1 MPAWTGIGGSAE
13 AERQDGTKVA
23 RGRGNESVNRTTTL
37 GAVAA
42 LCWAFAAEAKLELLD
57 EIVAIVDE
65 DVVLESEV
73 NERLAAFKAQAKA
86 ADQPI
91 PDEETVREQ
100 IVERLIVESLQLQT
114 GDRAGVRISD
124 DELNEA
130 LSSVAAQNRMNLTQF
145 RAAVE
150 SDGISWVEMRETVRR
165 DLTIN
170 HVQQGIM
177 RSRIKISDQEVQSF
191 LASELGRLVTADEY
205 RLSHILLAVQD
216 EQDRAEVSRVSQEA
230 DALLQRL
237 QSGEDFHKLAVAHS
251 SGQKALEGG
260 DLGWRRTA
268 ALPTMF
274 SEVARS
280 MAVGDL
286 RGPIRSGSGF
296 HIIRLADKRGAEAQ
310 GQVDQTEVRH
320 VLIKSSEIRSP
331 NEARDLALTLREE
344 VVGGSR
350 PFEEVAK
357 LYSDDPGSALSGG
370 SLGWSQQ
377 GAFVPE
383 FESLVHTSDVGVVS
397 EVFQTVHGYHF
408 LEVTGRRVEDFS
420 DEYKR
425 RQAERFLLNQRFD
438 EELDSWLR
446 EIREDAFVE
455 MRGEEDEDTQET

>member
-1 MPAWTGIGGSAE
+1 M
-13 AERQDGTKVA
+13 KL
-23 RGRGNESVNRTTTL
+23 TTICL
-37 GAVAA
+37 AIAA
-42 LCWAFAAEAKLELLD
+42 LLTVLSANARVEMLD

-65 DVVLESEV
+65 DVALLSEV
-73 NERLAAFKAQAKA
+73 EERLNAFKLQAQAA
-86 ADQPI
+86 NQQI
-91 PDEETVREQ
+91 PDEATIRTQ

-114 GDRAGVRISD
+114 GDRAGVRIND

-130 LSSVAAQNRMNLTQF
+130 LSSVAAQNNMNLAQF
-145 RAAVE
+145 RSAVE
-150 SDGISWVEMRETVRR
+150 KDGIAWIEMRETVRR

-177 RSRIKISDQEVQSF
+177 QSRIKISDQEIDSF
-191 LASELGRLVTADEY
+191 LNSEIGRLVTADEY
-205 RLSHILLAVQD
+205 RLSHILLPLLDDQN
-216 EQDRAEVSRVSQEA
+216 QEEIAQVKRQA
-230 DALLQRL
+230 DTLVGRL
-237 QSGEDFHKLAVAHS
+237 GSGEDFHKLAVAHS

-274 SEVARS
+274 ADVARA
-280 MAVGDL
+280 MQVGDI

-296 HIIRLADKRGAEAQ
+296 HIIRLSDKRGAEAQ
-310 GQVDQTEVRH
+310 GQVDQTKVRH

-331 NEARDLALTLREE
+331 DEARDLALTLREE
-344 VVGGSR
+344 VVGESR

-370 SLGWSQQ
+370 SLGWSQS

-383 FESLVHTSDVGVVS
+383 FESMVYTSNIGIVS

-420 DEYKR
+420 DEYKK
-425 RQAERFLLNQRFD
+425 RQADRFLMNQRFD

-455 MRGEEDEDTQET
+455 IRGDESDSDESVES

>member
-1 MPAWTGIGGSAE
+1 MRDQKTG
-13 AERQDGTKVA
+13 DGRVRK
-23 RGRGNESVNRTTTL
+23 TTTL
-37 GAVAA
+37 AAAIA
-42 LCWAFAAEAKLELLD
+42 LCVACASHAKLELLD
-57 EIVAIVDE
+57 EIVAVVDE
-65 DVVLESEV
+65 DVVLQSEV
-73 NERLAAFKAQAKA
+73 EERLAAFKAQARA
-86 ADQPI
+86 AEQPI
-91 PDEETVREQ
+91 PDEDTVRGQ

-124 DELNEA
+124 DELNDA
-130 LSSVAAQNRMNLTQF
+130 LSSVAAQNRMNLAQF
-145 RAAVE
+145 RSAVE
-150 SDGISWVEMRETVRR
+150 ADGISWVEMRETVRR

-191 LASELGRLVTADEY
+191 LNSELGRLVTADEY

-216 EQDRAEVSRVSQEA
+216 EQDRAEVARVKQEA
-230 DALLQRL
+230 DALFARL
-237 QSGEDFHKLAVAHS
+237 QAGEDFHKLAVAHS

-274 SEVARS
+274 SQVARQ
-280 MAVGDL
+280 MQVGDL
-286 RGPIRSGSGF
+286 RGPIKSGSGF
-296 HIIRLADKRGAEAQ
+296 HLIRLADKRGAEAQ

-331 NEARDLALTLREE
+331 DEARDLALTLREE
-344 VVGGSR
+344 VVGGGR
-350 PFEEVAK
+350 PFDEVAK

-383 FESLVHTSDVGVVS
+383 FESMVHTSDIGNVS
-397 EVFQTVHGYHF
+397 EVFQSVHGYHF

-420 DEYKR
+420 AEYKR

-438 EELDSWLR
+438 EELDAWLR

-455 MRGEEDEDTQET
+455 IRGEANEDEQET